1 MLCRK
6 AKRRSRRMKTLARTK
21 MGDDKKFDRRKQKP
35 QKDDGRASAAKPLLT
50 SNDVAGRRTEELDM
64 ERGAEWNAS
73 VGEEILFAFKV
84 KFVPCQG
91 HCEREKAKDRSLLA
105 SLPLHLPRIA
115 VVVKA
120 NT

>member
-1 MLCRK
+1 
-6 AKRRSRRMKTLARTK
+6 MKTLARK

-91 HCEREKAKDRSLLA
+91 HCERVKAKVRCSRLCHFTCLALQLL
-105 SLPLHLPRIA
+105 
-115 VVVKA
+115 
-120 NT
+120 